1 MGAMKTQV
9 IQLDPHDDGISVRD
23 KMSWAKTER
32 ILLVY
37 PRRSRILA
45 RALDLRLLQRHAV
58 GLGAQLAIV
67 AQLDGVRQVARE
79 LGIPIFKTAAI
90 AQRRAWGEKASIEM
104 PVRRNQRPDLR
115 QMRREVFPD
124 EPRWRNL
131 LGIRLLFF
139 SLAVLAVLALVLLF
153 LPSATV
159 RLAPKTQMQ
168 SLTISASAS
177 SKVATVNLTGSI
189 PARLT
194 FTVLER
200 SKTASVT
207 GTLII
212 PNTSAEG
219 LVRFSNLT
227 AGMVGIPSGTVIRT
241 TGTPPVRFA
250 TTMDAVVAAG
260 AGKIMDVPVQ
270 AVEAGSS
277 GNLPADSL
285 VVFEGDLGTSL
296 AGTNPSATTGG
307 SDRSAPVQTADD
319 RIRLRAALVSE
330 ILNQCKTSLP
340 KSIGQGDTF
349 FPDTLTVGQVLSE
362 TYFPAEGQTGQTL
375 SLRMNLQCQAQYAS
389 LADVNSL
396 GRLVLDAN
404 LPAGFEP
411 ISVGVSTVN
420 SSALATD
427 SSGVTHW
434 QVQAQRLVQATLD
447 PLEATQLIQG
457 RSRGEAGRRLAGSFR
472 LAGAPV
478 IELVP
483 AWWPWLPVVPFRI
496 VVSTGD

>member
-1 MGAMKTQV
+1 MKTQV

-45 RALDLRLLQRHAV
+45 RTLDLRLLQRHAV
-58 GLGAQLAIV
+58 WLGAQLAIV
-67 AQLDGVRQVARE
+67 AQLEDIRSVARE
-79 LGIPIFKTAAI
+79 MGIPIFKTIAI
-90 AQRRAWGEKASIEM
+90 AQRRAWGEKPAIEV
-104 PVRRNQRPDLR
+104 PVRRTQQPDLR
-115 QMRREVFPD
+115 QMRREVFPE
-124 EPRWRNL
+124 EPRWRNM
-131 LGIRLLFF
+131 LGVRLLFF
-139 SLAVLAVLALVLLF
+139 SLAVVAVLVLVLLF

-159 RLAPKTQMQ
+159 KLTPKTQVQ
-168 SLTISASAS
+168 RLVISASAS

-189 PARLT
+189 PARLA

-207 GTLII
+207 GSLVI
-212 PNTSAEG
+212 PNAPADG

-227 AGMVGIPSGTVIRT
+227 TGVVGIPSGTIIRT

-250 TTMDAVVAAG
+250 TTMDAFVAAG
-260 AGKIMDVPVQ
+260 VGKTMDVPVQ

-285 VVFEGDLGTSL
+285 VAFEGDLGTSL
-296 AGTNPSATTGG
+296 SGTNPSATTGG
-307 SDRSAPVQTADD
+307 SDRTAPVQTADD
-319 RIRLRAALVSE
+319 RIRLRATLVSE
-330 ILNQCKTSLP
+330 ILDQCKISLP

-349 FPDTLTVGQVLSE
+349 FPHTLTVGQVLSE

-389 LADVNSL
+389 QADVNSL
-396 GRLVLDAN
+396 GRLALDAN
-404 LPAGFEP
+404 LPAGFGP
-411 ISVGVSTVN
+411 ITAAVSVLN
-420 SSALATD
+420 SSIPATD
-427 SSGVTHW
+427 SGGVTRW

-447 PLEATQLIQG
+447 PLTATQLIQG
-457 RSRGEAGRRLAGSFR
+457 RSRAEAGRRLAGSFR
-472 LAGAPV
+472 LAGAPA

-496 VVSTGD
+496 VVSMGD